1 MAIFNFIQKLHES
14 GSLGLHILVD
24 FQNSNLSRKIHG
36 RKGTLFFLSR
46 SFAKKYKT
54 CAEHGPTLPI
64 IVNGIA

>member
-1 MAIFNFIQKLHES
+1 MAIFNFIQKL
-14 GSLGLHILVD
+14 SLDHWGFIFSLED

-64 IVNGIA
+64 TVNGIA